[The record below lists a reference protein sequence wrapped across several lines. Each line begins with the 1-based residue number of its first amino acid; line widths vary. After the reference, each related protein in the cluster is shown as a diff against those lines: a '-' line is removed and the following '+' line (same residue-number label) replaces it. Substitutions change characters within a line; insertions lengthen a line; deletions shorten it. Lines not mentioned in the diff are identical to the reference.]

1 MERSFFEP
9 AADYNSPG
17 ITVSELLRIAA
28 GGGIFNDTYFCLF
41 ILLTPGDI
49 LCH

>member
-1 MERSFFEP
+1 MERRFFEP

-28 GGGIFNDTYFCLF
+28 GGVGFLMTLIFASSSS
-41 ILLTPGDI
+41 
-49 LCH
+49 